1 MDWKGERKENS
12 STRGMIH
19 GTYHSCV
26 GLYKEIGGNH
36 EGAKAEYDRVKNNLD
51 PKKEMIIPLQEND
64 Q

>member
-36 EGAKAEYDRVKNNLD
+36 EGAKAEYDRA
-51 PKKEMIIPLQEND
+51 KK
-64 Q
+64 